1 MLAVMRMA
9 NQRRIRKTEEKINV
23 RHLLQLKAERVAF
36 VRWRRASLPAVE
48 PWLPARRKKTFG
60 LSRSLKC
67 PSATKQQRF
76 FPDGRMPSSTSG
88 RDARRHLARASIL
101 VGLLWCLALLALVVV
116 GVLHTARM
124 DLLGGKHFGDRIQAH
139 YLALAG
145 IEKAKA
151 LLYKS
156 AKDRS
161 HSGKNHTG
169 EFYDSAKDFREIEFA
184 RGTYSVLR
192 RARADEGG
200 GVIYGVADEE
210 SRLNLNTA
218 DADALQ
224 KIQGLG
230 SDVAAA
236 ILGWRGQGNAGETDY
251 YLALRP
257 PYKPR
262 GGPFE
267 TIRELLMVRGVSSD
281 LLLGNDVHQNGL
293 LDALEDGSGEKNN
306 SPQFQNSISANDLG
320 WAGNL
325 TVDSGGK
332 NVNAAGESR
341 VNIQSASESAL
352 GAVRGITP
360 EIAKAIVAYRGQN
373 RFSSIADLLDV
384 TPPQNNENANNRNGN
399 SRGGRNRNANNN
411 SAPDDSSGGSNRRV
425 IDENLFSQIAD
436 DVTVSSD
443 ETFSGLINLNTAGA
457 DVLACLPGVDRN
469 LAQAIIA
476 HRQSTGFF
484 DNLAGV
490 MKVDGMTKDIFKSIA
505 PLATVRSETFHIL
518 GEGRVKSTGATQRI
532 QMIVRV
538 NLDGVKTLSYR
549 EDDL

>member
-1 MLAVMRMA
+1 M
-9 NQRRIRKTEEKINV
+9 QK
-23 RHLLQLKAERVAF
+23 
-36 VRWRRASLPAVE
+36 
-48 PWLPARRKKTFG
+48 
-60 LSRSLKC
+60 
-67 PSATKQQRF
+67 
-76 FPDGRMPSSTSG
+76 
-88 RDARRHLARASIL
+88 RASIL

-124 DLLGGKHFGDRIQAH
+124 DLLGGKNFGDRIQAH

-161 HSGKNHTG
+161 HSRKNHTG
-169 EFYDSAKDFREIEFA
+169 EFYDSAKDFQEIEFS

-200 GVIYGVADEE
+200 SVIYGVADEE

-224 KIQGLG
+224 KISGLG
-230 SDVAAA
+230 PEVASA
-236 ILGWRGQGNAGETDY
+236 ILGWRGQGNLAGETEY

-262 GGPFE
+262 GGSFQ

-293 LDALEDGSGEKNN
+293 LDALDDGSGGKNN
-306 SPQFQNSISANDLG
+306 SPKFQSTVSANELG
-320 WAGNL
+320 WAGSL
-325 TVDSGGK
+325 TVDSIVK

-341 VNIQSASESAL
+341 VNVQTADETTL
-352 GAVRGITP
+352 TTVHGFTR
-360 EIAKAIVAYRGQN
+360 EIAKAIVAYRGQHQLQ
-373 RFSSIADLLDV
+373 SLADLLDV
-384 TPPQNNENANNRNGN
+384 TPPQNNGNGNNSGNNRNGN
-399 SRGGRNRNANNN
+399 SRNRQNNN
-411 SAPDDSSGGSNRRV
+411 SATDDFSGGGGSGRRV
-425 IDENLFSQIAD
+425 IDDQLFSQIAD
-436 DVTVSSD
+436 DVTVSND

-457 DVLACLPGVDRN
+457 DVLVCLPGIDRN

-476 HRQSTGFF
+476 HRQSSGFF

-490 MKVDGMTKDIFKSIA
+490 MQVDGMTKENFKSIA
-505 PLATVRSETFHIL
+505 PLVTVRSETFRIL
-518 GEGRVKSTGATQRI
+518 GEGRVKSTGATQRV
-532 QMIVRV
+532 QEIVSV